1 MRRTSSDAS
10 ACRWIAEPAA
20 CAYLATI
27 QASQVVKQSTPLSL
41 PAAAPAAQLRKKG
54 RPRSKPVGDD
64 GGDGSSGV
72 RAMLV
77 GLSVLR
83 AVGGARRPQ
92 PLREIAAASGLAANR
107 VHRYL
112 SSLLAAGF
120 VQQDPKS
127 GDYWL
132 GDAVVEIGLQALGQ
146 LDALRV
152 GIEALRVYGEHSGLD
167 GHLSVWGSH
176 GPTVVRW
183 QAGRL
188 GHQLK
193 IEEGRVLPLLWS
205 ATGRLMAAYRSES
218 ELAPLL
224 KAEIKE
230 WNHEHPSHTINQEQ
244 IRTLFAAVRERG
256 FSAMMPSINDG
267 ESLGL
272 GAVFPRSDHFGLETV
287 AVPIFDHQGRMPVAL
302 TVFGSSQ
309 FRLLGNGTNRVTE
322 IADAARAAS
331 RKLGYVVP
339 A

>member
-1 MRRTSSDAS
+1 MEGLLHTQTQPMQELPFVVNKSDPS
-10 ACRWIAEPAA
+10 LSPA
-20 CAYLATI
+20 
-27 QASQVVKQSTPLSL
+27 PLSSS
-41 PAAAPAAQLRKKG
+41 PQRKAG
-54 RPRSKPVGDD
+54 RPRSKPISEDAGD
-64 GGDGSSGV
+64 GGGGV

-83 AVGGARRPQ
+83 AVGAARRPQ

-120 VQQDPKS
+120 VQQDPRS

-132 GDAVVEIGLQALGQ
+132 GDAVVELGLQALGQ

-152 GIEALRVYGEHSGLD
+152 GIEALQTYSERSGLD
-167 GHLSVWGSH
+167 GHLSVWGTH

-193 IEEGRVLPLLWS
+193 IEEGRVLPLLGS
-205 ATGRLMAAYRSES
+205 ATGRLMAAYRSEVD
-218 ELAPLL
+218 LGPLV

-230 WNHEHPSHTINQEQ
+230 WNREHPAHTINQQ
-244 IRTLFAAVRERG
+244 QVRKLFAAVRERG
-256 FSAMMPSINDG
+256 FSGMVPGITDG
-267 ESLGL
+267 ETLGL
-272 GAVFPRSDHFGLETV
+272 EAVFPRSDHFGLETL
-287 AVPIFDHQGRMPVAL
+287 AVPIFDHQGRMPAAL
-302 TVFGSSQ
+302 TVFGTSQ
-309 FRLLGNGTNRVTE
+309 FRLLGNGVDRVAE
-322 IADAARAAS
+322 LVEAARAAS
-331 RKLGYVVP
+331 RQLGHAAP